1 MSETILPIET
11 LRERL
16 RDLEQ
21 EAVIIRARVEEVR
34 ELIALLERGPRRKP
48 GRPRKAE
55 AEADILE
62 MPSRV
67 TGAAH
72 TPEPEPDP
80 EAA

>member
-1 MSETILPIET
+1 MSEIIPPLET

-16 RDLEQ
+16 RDLET

-34 ELIALLERGPRRKP
+34 ELIAIIERGPRRKP

-62 MPSRV
+62 MPGRV

-72 TPEPEPDP
+72 TPEPEPED
-80 EAA
+80 AA

>member
-1 MSETILPIET
+1 MNEIIPPLET

-21 EAVIIRARVEEVR
+21 EAVIVRTRVEEVR
-34 ELIALLERGPRRKP
+34 ELIALLERGPRRRP
-48 GRPRKAE
+48 GRPRK
-55 AEADILE
+55 EADVLE
-62 MPSRV
+62 MPGRV

>member
-1 MSETILPIET
+1 MSEIILPLET

-16 RDLEQ
+16 RELEQ
-21 EAVIIRARVEEVR
+21 EAVVIRARVEEVR
-34 ELIALLERGPRRKP
+34 ELIAIIERGPRRKP
-48 GRPRKAE
+48 GRPRK
-55 AEADILE
+55 EADVLE
-62 MPSRV
+62 MPGRV